1 MLNGLKQHPSL
12 LSLRKQYEMLGARDR
27 LALKWMA
34 VALVVAIFYFAA
46 WQPAYQYKINAQA
59 DLKQNQTLLALVASN
74 RDALSHIAKQSQK
87 NRSSLDSQQL
97 VSSVTNLA
105 KRNGVLL
112 KRFEPSGDNKLKV
125 WLDNASFDKVVSWL
139 ATMKQTLNI
148 TVEQISIEKDE
159 APGLVSARLTL
170 SS

>member
-1 MLNGLKQHPSL
+1 MINGLKQHPTL
-12 LSLRKQYEMLGARDR
+12 LLIRKQYEMLGARDR
-27 LALKWMA
+27 LILKWIMA
-34 VALVVAIFYFAA
+34 GLVVALVYFAA
-46 WQPAYQYKINAQA
+46 WQPASHYKMNAQM
-59 DLKQNQTLLALVASN
+59 DLKQNQKLLALVASN
-74 RDALSHIAKQSQK
+74 REALSNLAKQSQN
-87 NRSSLDSQQL
+87 NRSTLDSQQL

-125 WLDNASFDKVVSWL
+125 WLDNASFDKVVTWL
-139 ATMKQTLNI
+139 TIMKQTLNI